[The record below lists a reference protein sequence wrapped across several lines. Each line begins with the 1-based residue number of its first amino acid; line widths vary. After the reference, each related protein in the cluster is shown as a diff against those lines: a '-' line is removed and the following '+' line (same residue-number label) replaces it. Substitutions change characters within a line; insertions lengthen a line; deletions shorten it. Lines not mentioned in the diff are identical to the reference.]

1 MSVISL
7 LYLFRSVIR
16 SCILVLGMR
25 LISFLRGISMKRAID
40 VVIDIHTQAEIDRLK
55 KDIRQKCEQISQ
67 LYGGEICYEDP
78 KFFRKKGK
86 KLEQIQ

>member
-1 MSVISL
+1 
-7 LYLFRSVIR
+7 
-16 SCILVLGMR
+16 
-25 LISFLRGISMKRAID
+25 MKRAID

-86 KLEQIQ
+86 KLEEIR

>member
-1 MSVISL
+1 MSVTSL
-7 LYLFRSVIR
+7 VCSFRFVIR
-16 SCILVLGMR
+16 NWVLVLGMR
-25 LISFLRGISMKRAID
+25 LILSLRGINMKRAID
-40 VVIDIHTQAEIDRLK
+40 IVIDIHTQAEIDRLK
-55 KDIRQKCEQISQ
+55 KDIQQKCEQISQ